1 MIVGDLM
8 GGLGNQLF
16 QLFATIA
23 YAMKYKCKFAFPL
36 NITPGITNR
45 HPYWSSFLANLKNFT
60 INQIPNFITLRER
73 GFEYQELPNLVDNND
88 AILHGYFQSYKY
100 FINEF
105 DSICRLIALDKQKE
119 QLVIDYPNDYSNI
132 ISMHFRLGD
141 YKSLPDF
148 HPVLPYEYYRNALNF
163 VLSTTKRDD
172 WTVVYF
178 CEKDD
183 NEEVFKT
190 INGLQIEFTE
200 IKFIK
205 QDDGLEDWKQ
215 MLMMSVC
222 THNIIANSTFS
233 WWGAYFNATPLKIVC
248 YPELWFGPAIKE
260 KNNTKDLFPEEWFRI
275 EFL

>member
-1 MIVGDLM
+1 MIIGYLM

-16 QLFATIA
+16 QIFATIS
-23 YAMKYKCKFAFPL
+23 YAMKNKCRFVFPE

-60 INQIPNFITLRER
+60 INHVPKLPLVKEKR
-73 GFEYQELPNLVDNND
+73 FEYEVLPDLVDNND

-100 FINEF
+100 FDTVF
-105 DSICRLIALDKQKE
+105 TSICKLIALDKQKE
-119 QLVIDYPNDYSNI
+119 QLVIDYPNNYSNI

-148 HPVLPYEYYRNALNF
+148 HPVLPYEYYKNALKF
-163 VLSTTKRDD
+163 VLNSTQRTN
-172 WTVVYF
+172 WSVLYF
-178 CEKDD
+178 CEKND

-190 INGLQIEFTE
+190 INRLQIEFTE

-233 WWGAYFNATPLKIVC
+233 WWGAYFNAMPSKIVC

-260 KNNTKDLFPEEWFRI
+260 KNNTTDLFPEEWFRI

>member
-1 MIVGDLM
+1 MIIGYLM

-16 QLFATIA
+16 QIFATIS
-23 YAMKYKCKFAFPL
+23 YSMKNKYRFVFPE
-36 NITPGITNR
+36 NITPGVTNR

-60 INQIPNFITLRER
+60 INHVPQLPLVKEKS
-73 GFEYQELPNLVDNND
+73 FEYEELPDLVENND
-88 AILHGYFQSYKY
+88 TILYGYFQSYKY
-100 FINEF
+100 FDNEF

-132 ISMHFRLGD
+132 VSMHFRLGD

-148 HPVLPYEYYRNALNF
+148 HPVLPYEYYRNALKFMLNA
-163 VLSTTKRDD
+163 TKRDD

-183 NEEVFKT
+183 NEEVFKI